1 MDWLDI
7 AGFSLGGA
15 MLVIMAT
22 GVAFAAM
29 IPTLGGW
36 SKRYF
41 ITLFSLLFLCAVTC
55 FFALVFWYD
64 PTKATAERIIY
75 FFESLF
81 LSSLMFMPTVFLLH
95 SSKESI
101 KSSALFRL
109 VMALFG
115 AFGIIMVVTQFS
127 DVFYYVTADNQFV
140 RGPLWALW
148 LAPMVIMMVL
158 NIAGTIRRRKKLSK
172 KLFVGL
178 LVYMLPMT
186 ATLIVHMFLAI

>member
-1 MDWLDI
+1 
-7 AGFSLGGA
+7 
-15 MLVIMAT
+15 
-22 GVAFAAM
+22 
-29 IPTLGGW
+29 
-36 SKRYF
+36 
-41 ITLFSLLFLCAVTC
+41 
-55 FFALVFWYD
+55 
-64 PTKATAERIIY
+64 
-75 FFESLF
+75 
-81 LSSLMFMPTVFLLH
+81 MFMPTVFLLH

-109 VMALFG
+109 VMALLG

-172 KLFVGL
+172 KYFVGL

-186 ATLIVHMFLAI
+186 ATLIVHMFLAIEMFVVFDMALFALIMYGLILSDSVEQYTRQQREIANQRANIMILQMRPHFIYNSLMGIYYLCDHAICW